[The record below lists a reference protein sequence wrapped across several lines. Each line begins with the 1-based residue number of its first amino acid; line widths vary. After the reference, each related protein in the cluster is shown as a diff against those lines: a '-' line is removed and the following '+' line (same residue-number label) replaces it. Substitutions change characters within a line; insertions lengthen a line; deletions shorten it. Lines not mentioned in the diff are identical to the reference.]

1 MIGNKAALS
10 TPQPPVDKEREE
22 RVYHPAEFKDTLGKI
37 SVSTLAA
44 PRKTID
50 VSSFGGGTEREGS
63 KWKVVMVAI
72 EEVRKKR
79 K

>member
-50 VSSFGGGTEREGS
+50 VSSFGGGTEREGR
-63 KWKVVMVAI
+63 WKVRLTMWV
-72 EEVRKKR
+72 ETWKR
-79 K
+79 